1 MEGPKAPATI
11 KESPTTEPITIEVV
25 AKLRQPSSL
34 RAAAPEFHP
43 AKTPSERDASAASS
57 AAANNYGTKE
67 VPLF

>member
-1 MEGPKAPATI
+1 MEGPEAPATV

-43 AKTPSERDASAASS
+43 AKTPSEELSS